1 VGAVVLLWG
10 VVGLLDVRKRQR
22 EFRDWRQR
30 RRAPKSPHEKE
41 PNIGRPP
48 DRNPLFRDREADL
61 ERLAVQLGQ
70 HKRVDLSGLGGVGK
84 TQLAIEYLHRQREL
98 SRYPDGIFWL
108 RGDTDATLRA
118 DFVALA
124 WLPPLNLKE
133 RHLPEQERVIVAVT
147 DRLRDHEE
155 WLLVVDNLD
164 RGSVSEL
171 RRLWPAV

>member
-1 VGAVVLLWG
+1 
-10 VVGLLDVRKRQR
+10 
-22 EFRDWRQR
+22 
-30 RRAPKSPHEKE
+30 
-41 PNIGRPP
+41 
-48 DRNPLFRDREADL
+48 
-61 ERLAVQLGQ
+61 
-70 HKRVDLSGLGGVGK
+70 VDLRRPASP
-84 TQLAIEYLHRQREL
+84 QA
-98 SRYPDGIFWL
+98 SP
-108 RGDTDATLRA
+108 ATLRA